1 MLPARII
8 ADLNIGG
15 CELMF
20 DNFDIDVKH
29 CGTLRRLSSFIPA
42 ET

>member
-15 CELMF
+15 GELMF
-20 DNFDIDVKH
+20 DNFYIDVKQ
-29 CGTLRRLSSFIPA
+29 CVGQS
-42 ET
+42 